1 MGGGWIE
8 IALVIFE
15 GADPSGEGR
24 FGEAAKGIF
33 ARKGEDPGG
42 TQGAAFAGETFLG
55 GIVPG
60 GKEPGC
66 REKG

>member
-1 MGGGWIE
+1 MGGGWRE
-8 IALVIFE
+8 IALGIFE

-24 FGEAAKGIF
+24 FREAARKIF
-33 ARKGEDPGG
+33 ARKGEGPGG

-60 GKEPGC
+60 GKEPSW